1 MNKELI
7 ELIIN
12 ALTNEKMLHA
22 QNIYQI
28 CEKAGYKRGT
38 YTSYL
43 SMMKKAGYVRR
54 IKPQVYALGKMASTT
69 TIDHNLRR
77 LSLHNKQFTPTPEQ
91 KKAAKMVSETF
102 ESLKPASERMMD
114 AIRVLKSFDLKVTIE
129 F

>member
-12 ALTNEKMLHA
+12 ALTSGKELDA
-22 QNIYQI
+22 YALYEI
-28 CEKAGYKRGT
+28 CEQSGYKRGT

-54 IKPQVYALGKMASTT
+54 VKPRTYAIGKMASTT

-91 KKAAKMVSETF
+91 KKAAKMEP
-102 ESLKPASERMMD
+102 LPAEPFVPKSTRILD
-114 AIRVLKSFDLKVTIE
+114 AVDLLKSYGIKVTLE

>member
-12 ALTNEKMLHA
+12 ALSNGQELDAYALYK
-22 QNIYQI
+22 I

-54 IKPQVYALGKMASTT
+54 VKPRTYAIGKMASTT

-77 LSLHNKQFTPTPEQ
+77 LSLHNKQFAATPEQ
-91 KKAAKMVSETF
+91 KKAAKMEPEPLQPFTPVSTQI
-102 ESLKPASERMMD
+102 MD
-114 AIRVLKSFDLKVTIE
+114 AVAVLKSYGLKVTIQ

>member
-12 ALTNEKMLHA
+12 ALSNGKELDA
-22 QNIYQI
+22 YSLYEI
-28 CEKAGYKRGT
+28 CEESGYKRGT

-43 SMMKKAGYVRR
+43 SLLKKAGYVRR
-54 IKPQVYALGKMASTT
+54 VKPRTYAIGKMASTT

-77 LSLHNKQFTPTPEQ
+77 LSLHNKQFAPTPEQ
-91 KKAAKMVSETF
+91 KKAAKMEPEPLPPFTPVSTQI
-102 ESLKPASERMMD
+102 MD
-114 AIRVLKSFDLKVTIE
+114 AVAVLKSYGLKVTIE